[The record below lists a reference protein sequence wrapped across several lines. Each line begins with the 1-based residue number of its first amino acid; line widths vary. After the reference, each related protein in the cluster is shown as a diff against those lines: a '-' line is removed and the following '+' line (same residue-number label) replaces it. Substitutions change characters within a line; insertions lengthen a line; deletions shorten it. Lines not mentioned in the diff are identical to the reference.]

1 MMTPA
6 VQRHLL
12 DILYQL
18 ITLEQEINLDI
29 GDIEQTLLGSQGLLF
44 SQTTASGSDRA
55 LVAGRQ
61 LWQAATVVGNESM
74 SWSRL
79 LLSIQ
84 SGPATELEMDEIT
97 DIIEYVR
104 SKVGEQS
111 EVVFGHALDST
122 LGPSL
127 RVVLLASST

>member
-6 VQRHLL
+6 IQRHLL
-12 DILYQL
+12 DVLHQL
-18 ITLEQEINLDI
+18 ITLEQEINLDV
-29 GDIEQTLLGSQGLLF
+29 GDIEQTLRGSQGLLF
-44 SQTTASGSDRA
+44 SQTTTLGADRA

-84 SGPATELEMDEIT
+84 SGPATELEMDELT

-104 SKVGEQS
+104 NKVGEQS
-111 EVVFGHALDST
+111 EVVFGHALDAT
-122 LGPSL
+122 LGQSL